1 MKNILM
7 IIFIEFSHKNLM
19 SLTLNSLLIVVFF
32 NLKLVRLEINFS
44 SQIHI

>member
-1 MKNILM
+1 M
-7 IIFIEFSHKNLM
+7 IIVIEFSHKNLM
-19 SLTLNSLLIVVFF
+19 FLNLNSLLIVVFF